1 MKGENEFMLKR
12 THKLNEINIDKVERE
27 VVINGWVD
35 RIRNLGG
42 IIFMWIR
49 DRYGLV
55 QVVFDPNEE
64 VYKYAEKIAI
74 EYVVAIK
81 GIVRERPD
89 DAKKPDLESGEVE
102 ILAKDVEVLAEAKT
116 PPIYVNREEGNEEA
130 RLKYRY
136 LDLRHRNLQKN
147 LIFRHTVEQE
157 VRNYLNALDFVEV
170 ETPYLTKSTPE
181 GARDFLVPSRL
192 KKGNFYALPQ
202 SPQIFKQLL
211 MIAGMD
217 RYYQIARC
225 FRDEDLRADRQPEFT
240 QIDMEMSFVEQSD
253 VLETVSGL
261 IKHLYKKT
269 LNVEID
275 EIPTMSYA
283 RAMETYGSDKP
294 DTRFQM
300 LLHDLTKEIEGKDLK
315 FLTPL
320 KDEILKYFV
329 IPEGYEFSRKSLDE
343 YVEKGKAEG
352 LKIGWVKKQKGEYTG
367 GISKI
372 LKNAAVNPK
381 MKNGEIAF
389 FGVGKYPKIN
399 EFLGRMRI
407 EIAKKTN
414 MYDEDSVKILWIT
427 DFPMFEWNEEEKRY
441 QAQHHPFT
449 MPYMEDL
456 EKYENGDLSKIRA
469 HAYDLVI
476 NGWELGSGSVRIHKR
491 DLQQRVFRLIG
502 LSEQEAKERF
512 GFFLEAFDYGA
523 PPHAGFA
530 IGVDRLVAI
539 MTKAPSLRDVIAFPK
554 TTSGTDLMADAPS
567 KVNIFQLKELGIR
580 VEGDK

>member
-1 MKGENEFMLKR
+1 MLKR
-12 THKLNEINIDKVERE
+12 THKLNEVNISTVGKEI
-27 VVINGWVD
+27 VVNGWVD

-49 DRYGLV
+49 DRYGIV

-64 VYKYAEKIAI
+64 AYSQAEKISI
-74 EYVVAIK
+74 EYVVGIK
-81 GIVRERPD
+81 GMVRERPE
-89 DAKKPDLESGEVE
+89 DAKNPELESGEVE
-102 ILAKDVEVLAEAKT
+102 ILAKEVEVLAESKT

-136 LDLRHRNLQKN
+136 LDLRHPTLQKN
-147 LIFRHTVEQE
+147 LIFRHKVEQE
-157 VRNYLNALDFVEV
+157 TRKYLNSFDFIEV

-192 KKGNFYALPQ
+192 KKGTFYALPQ

-240 QIDMEMSFVEQSD
+240 QIDLEMSFVEQSD
-253 VLETVSGL
+253 VLETVGGL
-261 IKHLYKKT
+261 IKHLYDEI
-269 LNVEID
+269 LNIKID
-275 EIPTMSYA
+275 EIPVMTYFE
-283 RAMETYGSDKP
+283 AMEKYGSDKP

-300 LLHDLTKEIEGKDLK
+300 LLRDLTNDAKDRDLK
-315 FLTPL
+315 FLTPS
-320 KDEILKYFV
+320 ENERLKYV
-329 IPEGYEFSRKSLDE
+329 IVPQGSNFSRKMLDE
-343 YVEKGKAEG
+343 YVERGKKES
-352 LKIGWVKKQKGEYTG
+352 LKIGWVKRQNGGYAG

-372 LKNAAVNPK
+372 LKAAELDLEIED
-381 MKNGEIAF
+381 GEIAIV
-389 FGVGKYPKIN
+389 GVGKYPKLN
-399 EFLGRMRI
+399 EFLGRVRV
-407 EIAKKTN
+407 EIAKKMN
-414 MYDEDSVKILWIT
+414 LFDENSVRILWVT
-427 DFPMFEWNEEEKRY
+427 DFPMFEWNEEEERF

-449 MPYMEDL
+449 MPYLEDL
-456 EKYENGDLSKIRA
+456 EEYANGDLSKIRA

-476 NGWELGSGSVRIHKR
+476 NGWELGSGSVRIHTKN
-491 DLQQRVFRLIG
+491 LQQRIFDLIG
-502 LSEQEAKERF
+502 LSAEEAKERF
-512 GFFLEAFDYGA
+512 GFFLEAFEYGA

-539 MTKAPSLRDVIAFPK
+539 MTKANSLRDVIAFPK

-567 KVNIFQLKELGIR
+567 KVNVAQLKELGIKL
-580 VEGDK
+580 EGEN

>member
-1 MKGENEFMLKR
+1 MLKR
-12 THKLNEINIDKVERE
+12 THKLNEINVDKIGEE
-27 VVINGWVD
+27 VTINGWVD

-55 QVVFDPNEE
+55 QVVFDPNES
-64 VYKYAEKIAI
+64 VYTKATAVSI
-74 EYVVAIK
+74 EYVVGIK
-81 GIVRERPD
+81 GVVRERPD
-89 DAKKPDLESGEVE
+89 EAKNKNLASGEVE
-102 ILAKDVEVLAEAKT
+102 VLAKEMEILAESKT

-136 LDLRHRNLQKN
+136 LDLRHPSLQRN
-147 LIFRHTVEQE
+147 LIFRHRIEQE
-157 VRNYLNALDFVEV
+157 SRKYLDSLDFIEV

-192 KKGNFYALPQ
+192 KRGTFYALPQ

-240 QIDMEMSFVEQSD
+240 QIDLEMSFVEQSD
-253 VLETVSGL
+253 VLATVGGL
-261 IKHLYKKT
+261 IKHLYRNV
-269 LNVEID
+269 LNVEVD
-275 EIPTMSYA
+275 DIPTLTYFD
-283 RAMETYGSDKP
+283 AMEKYGSDKP

-300 LLHDLTKEIEGKDLK
+300 FLSDLTDEVKGKDLK
-315 FLTPL
+315 FLSPSSQ
-320 KDEILKYFV
+320 ERLKYLV
-329 IPEGYEFSRKSLDE
+329 IPAGASFSRKFLDE
-343 YVEKGKAEG
+343 YVERGKSED

-367 GISKI
+367 GVSKI
-372 LKNAAVNPK
+372 LKASEVNVK
-381 MKNGEIAF
+381 MEEGEIAII
-389 FGVGKYPKIN
+389 GVGKYPKIN
-399 EFLGRMRI
+399 EFLGRIRTEVARKMQI
-407 EIAKKTN
+407 F
-414 MYDEDSVKILWIT
+414 DDDSVKILWVT
-427 DFPMFEWNEEEKRY
+427 DFPMFEWNEEEQRF

-449 MPYMEDL
+449 MPYLDDL

-476 NGWELGSGSVRIHKR
+476 NGWELGSGSVRIHRK
-491 DLQQRVFRLIG
+491 DLQQRIFKLIG
-502 LSEQEAKERF
+502 LSDEEAKERF
-512 GFFLEAFDYGA
+512 GFFLEAFEYGA

-539 MTKAPSLRDVIAFPK
+539 MTKASSLRDVIAFPK

-567 KVNIFQLKELGIR
+567 KVDESQLKELGIK
-580 VEGDK
+580 VEVDS